1 MGIDGLMSDQLFI
14 EQNAEE
20 ITRILLEV
28 QEKAIAEVY
37 ALQGD
42 LKAEEFVRLI
52 ENLDIKAIIRA
63 KSANAINIFKESH
76 SGMLQSIQ
84 GFATLSEETLQSLI
98 NYNTE
103 TLLSQLDNMG
113 AIIKKEV
120 VKGIIS
126 GSPIQTIVDS
136 VRGQGSLSPAQL
148 QTLVDTAMNEYSRS
162 VTNLMMDEMP
172 KNTKYQYIGAL
183 DDRTRPECLEMMA
196 AGDLTRKQIVSRFG
210 SEVLI
215 SGGGYN
221 CRHKW
226 EIALQDKFAHDPKG
240 AKKIIKD
247 KGLN

>member
-120 VKGIIS
+120 VKGVIS

-183 DDRTRPECLEMMA
+183 DDRTRPEC
-196 AGDLTRKQIVSRFG
+196 
-210 SEVLI
+210 
-215 SGGGYN
+215 
-221 CRHKW
+221 
-226 EIALQDKFAHDPKG
+226 
-240 AKKIIKD
+240 
-247 KGLN
+247 

>member
-120 VKGIIS
+120 VKGVIS

-196 AGDLTRKQIVSRFG
+196 AGDLTKSEIISQFG
-210 SEVLI
+210 SEVLVE
-215 SGGGYN
+215 GGGYN

-226 EIALQDKFAHDPKG
+226 EIALQDKFGHDPKG
-240 AKKIIKD
+240 AKKILNKD
-247 KGLN
+247 KN

>member
-1 MGIDGLMSDQLFI
+1 MGVDGLMSDQLFI

-113 AIIKKEV
+113 AII
-120 VKGIIS
+120 
-126 GSPIQTIVDS
+126 
-136 VRGQGSLSPAQL
+136 
-148 QTLVDTAMNEYSRS
+148 
-162 VTNLMMDEMP
+162 
-172 KNTKYQYIGAL
+172 
-183 DDRTRPECLEMMA
+183 
-196 AGDLTRKQIVSRFG
+196 
-210 SEVLI
+210 
-215 SGGGYN
+215 
-221 CRHKW
+221 
-226 EIALQDKFAHDPKG
+226 
-240 AKKIIKD
+240 
-247 KGLN
+247 

>member
-1 MGIDGLMSDQLFI
+1 MGVDGLMSDQLFI

-136 VRGQGSLSPAQL
+136 VRGVNQQLYPNLTNADNTDVNGVQSFNSNGFTVGSGS
-148 QTLVDTAMNEYSRS
+148 DF
-162 VTNLMMDEMP
+162 
-172 KNTKYQYIGAL
+172 NTSSGTYIYFA
-183 DDRTRPECLEMMA
+183 
-196 AGDLTRKQIVSRFG
+196 I
-210 SEVLI
+210 
-215 SGGGYN
+215 
-221 CRHKW
+221 
-226 EIALQDKFAHDPKG
+226 KF
-240 AKKIIKD
+240 
-247 KGLN
+247 N